1 MTPRLGRE
9 PRASTP
15 ISNVGFGLSPQGTI
29 SKLPPSFQRLPPV
42 ASFNDLIRAP
52 QQRRRDREAERP
64 GGLEVDHQL
73 VLGRL
78 FDWEFRGLAALE
90 NLLHVCGGGP
100 NRSVKGRS
108 IVKKPTGDDTLP

>member
-29 SKLPPSFQRLPPV
+29 SKLPPSIQRLPPV

-52 QQRRRDREAERP
+52 QQRRRDHEAERP

-78 FDWEFRGLAALE
+78 FDWEFRGLGALE
-90 NLLHVCGGGP
+90 NVIPVGGGAP
-100 NRSVKGRS
+100 T
-108 IVKKPTGDDTLP
+108 PTGKVR